1 MKMAIFIAAK
11 ARQESELERE
21 RLLLSLLLSTASGA
35 IRSSHSR
42 ILIIYA
48 NWQPG
53 A

>member
-21 RLLLSLLLSTASGA
+21 RLLLLSTTSGA